1 MRLPLLTPPPPPCAN
16 QLTACGAHDLVTA
29 YRAQQSRRPYPNIC
43 FQATCLLQSKTF
55 VSTAVPNPIHRQ
67 CAHHHQTDPVTPRE
81 GRTRGGFWPVHPKD
95 LSLLNISG
103 YASGPGESFPLLI
116 NPNPSTSA
124 SFPSLCPAA
133 TPSPPRVAVLS
144 PVLSTGWWSGSRW
157 TWPGV
162 GSAGNHI
169 LFSNLPPGT
178 L

>member
-1 MRLPLLTPPPPPCAN
+1 MRLPLLTPPSRAN
-16 QLTACGAHDLVTA
+16 QLTARGAHDLVTA

-43 FQATCLLQSKTF
+43 FQATCLLQSKAF
-55 VSTAVPNPIHRQ
+55 VSTVVPNPIHRQ
-67 CAHHHQTDPVTPRE
+67 CAHHRQTDPVIPRE

-95 LSLLNISG
+95 SSLLNISG
-103 YASGPGESFPLLI
+103 YASGPGESFPFVI

-133 TPSPPRVAVLS
+133 TPSPPRVAGT